1 MMLTFKTIQLK
12 SADLGADSLI
22 PDIQPKQNAPFFIP
36 DESVDE
42 KQKSK
47 IGVGMINSIL
57 PYKMQNGYSRNF
69 SNKEYRAAVLEN
81 EYLKAVFLPELG
93 GRLWSLYDK
102 KKNCD
107 LVYENDCLCFANLAL
122 RNAWF
127 AGGSEWNLGIKGHSM
142 LTCEPLFTK
151 KVIGKN
157 GHEILKMYEY
167 EEKRGLVYSINALL
181 EQDKLVVRIE
191 VENPY
196 DKPTFM
202 YWWSNIA
209 AAQEEGTRIYVPA
222 PQTYITS
229 YREGG
234 YRISKKALPIIDGK
248 DVSDPLHADTAI
260 DYFYDIPED
269 ANKWIACLDKNGC
282 GLLHS
287 SSDRLIGRKT
297 FLWGSRNGG
306 MHWNRW
312 LTDGRDYLEIQA
324 GLAKTQFEH
333 FEFAPHEKV
342 AWQEIYTGVQLDD
355 VSGTYAEVAARID
368 AFHEN
373 PDYMAEWFEETSS
386 ENLVVYGSGRGY
398 LAERLNGKPLCD
410 FCEFPQESVGD
421 KETYYLDL
429 LDGKAAVGTIET
441 AFTADKRFVP
451 YIEAKAEKTAF
462 DWYTLGII
470 EYCNG
475 EYDKALKTFEKSV
488 ADSREFYNLIA
499 LALYHTNLLDD
510 NKKAFELAFEAA
522 QLKPDY
528 APLVI
533 CMGELAIRAGEYSKF
548 VDFCKDCNEEIKQT
562 GRVKMYLGQCLVMM
576 NDYKAAEKYIN
587 VDLVVADVR
596 EGEYAISN
604 IWVMMYRK
612 KMAIEGNIPEES
624 ITDEQVLEAY
634 PIPYEIDFRMH

>member
-1 MMLTFKTIQLK
+1 MLKFETIRIK
-12 SADLGADSLI
+12 SADLGAESMI

-36 DESVDE
+36 DDSVDE
-42 KQKSK
+42 VQKSK
-47 IGVGMINSIL
+47 IGSGMINSIL
-57 PYKMQNGYSRNF
+57 PYKMQNGYNRELRPM
-69 SNKEYRAAVLEN
+69 EYRAAVLEN

-102 KKNCD
+102 KKNYD
-107 LVYENDCLCFANLAL
+107 LVYENDCLQFANLAL

-127 AGGSEWNLGIKGHSM
+127 AGGSEWNIGIKGHSM
-142 LTCEPLFTK
+142 LTCEPMFTK
-151 KVIGKN
+151 KVIGKQ

-167 EEKRGLVYSINALL
+167 EEKRGLVYSVNALL

-196 DKPTFM
+196 DEPTYM

-209 AAQEEGTRIYVPA
+209 AAQEEGTRIFVPA
-222 PQTYITS
+222 SQSYITS

-234 YRISKKALPIIDGK
+234 YRISKKDLPIIDGK

-260 DYFYDIPED
+260 DYFYDIPEA
-269 ANKWIACLDKNGC
+269 ANKWISCLDKNGR

-287 SSDRLIGRKT
+287 SSDTLVGRKT
-297 FLWGSRNGG
+297 FLWGSRTGG

-333 FEFAPHEKV
+333 FEFSGHAKV
-342 AWQEIYTGVQLDD
+342 AWQEVYTGVEIDNM
-355 VSGTYAEVAARID
+355 SGSYSQIAARID
-368 AFHEN
+368 AFHKN
-373 PDYMAEWFEETSS
+373 PDYMAEWFEEVSS
-386 ENLVVYGSGRGY
+386 EQPVLYGSGRGY
-398 LAERLNGKPLCD
+398 LAERLSGKRLSES
-410 FCEFPQESVGD
+410 CEFPADSVR
-421 KETYYLDL
+421 EAERYYLNL
-429 LDGKAAVGTIET
+429 LDGKATDATPET
-441 AFTADKRFVP
+441 SFTGDKRFIP
-451 YIEAKAEKTAF
+451 YIKAKPEVSAF
-462 DWYTLGII
+462 DLYILGII

-475 EYDKALKTFEKSV
+475 EYEAAKETLERSV
-488 ADSREFYNLIA
+488 AAGKEFYNLIA
-499 LALYHTNLLDD
+499 LALYHTNLLGD
-510 NKKAFELAFEAA
+510 NQTAFELAFEAA
-522 QLKPDY
+522 QLRPDY

-533 CMGELAIRAGEYSKF
+533 CMGELAIRAKEYAKF
-548 VDFCKDCNEEIKQT
+548 VAFCGDCSDEINRN
-562 GRVKMYLGQCLVMM
+562 GRVKMYLGQCLVMLG
-576 NDYKAAEKYIN
+576 DCEAAEQYIN

-604 IWVMMYRK
+604 IWVMLYRK

>member
-1 MMLTFKTIQLK
+1 MLTFKTIQLK

-57 PYKMQNGYSRNF
+57 PYKMQNSYSRNF

-81 EYLKAVFLPELG
+81 DYLKAVFLPELG

-196 DKPTFM
+196 DEPTFM

-260 DYFYDIPED
+260 DYFYDIPEE

-287 SSDRLIGRKT
+287 SGDRLIGRKT

-333 FEFAPHEKV
+333 FEFAAHEKL
-342 AWQEIYTGVQLDD
+342 AWQEIYTGVQIDD
-355 VSGTYAEVAARID
+355 MSGTYAEVAARID

-373 PDYMAEWFEETSS
+373 PDYMAEWFEEASS

-398 LAERLNGKPLCD
+398 LAERLSGKPLCS

-488 ADSREFYNLIA
+488 AVSREFYNLIA
-499 LALYHTNLLDD
+499 LALYHTNLLGD